1 MSAVHNATRWANS
14 AVGFGTGLHHNRPM
28 LRSVSPEIRHWRKT
42 QGITA
47 LLLAVWFLVTFGV
60 SFFARE
66 LGTALVGWHFNFS
79 FWMAAQGAVLVYALL
94 VWCYVRWM
102 ARLDRAFGLSESE

>member
-1 MSAVHNATRWANS
+1 MSAVRNATRSVSS
-14 AVGFGTGLHHNRPM
+14 AVGFGTGLHNRPM
-28 LRSVSPEIRHWRKT
+28 LRLVSPEIRHWRKT
-42 QGITA
+42 RGITA

-60 SFFARE
+60 IFFARE